1 MVQTGKPNNNAPVI
15 RARRMGIDTYHEP
28 IVFMRADC
36 HVCRAEGFQVRA
48 RVKVTAG
55 DRSLIATLNVV
66 TEDLLALDEAGLSE
80 VAWRE
85 LHVQPGQVLE
95 FSHPEPV
102 QSFSNVRRKIYGLHL
117 EPEEYAAIVRDMV
130 AGRYSNIEL
139 ASFLTACAGDHMV
152 LDEIVSLTRAM
163 AEAGTILSWPTRPIV
178 DKHCIGGLPGN
189 RTTPIIVAIA
199 AAAGLTMP
207 KTSSRAITSPAGT
220 ADAME
225 TLAPVD
231 LDLAAMRR
239 VVEREGGCVVWGG
252 AMDLSPA
259 DDILIQVERPLNFD
273 SDGQLVASV
282 LSKKLA
288 AGSTHVVLD
297 VPVGPT
303 AKVRSAAAARELIGK
318 LTHVGNVVGLE
329 VHAVQTPGTDPVGLG
344 IGPALEARDLLAV
357 LQRKSGAPIDLR
369 ERALRLAG
377 AVLVLGGKAI
387 GDGIDE
393 ATGILDSG
401 AAWQKFQ
408 AICHAQGGVREPPTA
423 SFRRDF
429 VAPQAGRVKAIDNR
443 KLARVAKLAGA
454 PRSPAAGL
462 ELQVKTGE
470 RVEHGQPL
478 FTLHAQSKGE
488 LLYAAAYASGHG
500 APYELEPV

>member
-1 MVQTGKPNNNAPVI
+1 MQNGKNNNGPVI

-36 HVCRAEGFQVRA
+36 HVCRSEGFQVRA
-48 RVKVTAG
+48 RVLVTAG
-55 DRSLIATLNVV
+55 ARSLIATLNVV
-66 TEDLLALDEAGLSE
+66 TEDLLAVDEAGLSD
-80 VAWRE
+80 VAWRA
-85 LHVQPGQVLE
+85 LHVEPGQVLE
-95 FSHPEPV
+95 FAHPEPT
-102 QSFSNVRRKIYGLHL
+102 QSFSDVRRKIYGLHL
-117 EPEEYAAIVRDMV
+117 EPDAYAGIVRDVV

-152 LDEIVSLTRAM
+152 HDEIVSLTRAM
-163 AEAGTILSWPTRPIV
+163 AEAGTLLAWPTRPVV

-239 VVEREGGCVVWGG
+239 VVEREGGCIVWGG

-259 DDILIQVERPLNFD
+259 DDILIRVERPLDFD

-303 AKVRSAAAARELIGK
+303 AKVRSGAAARALVDK
-318 LTHVGNVVGLE
+318 LTLVGKEVGLS
-329 VHAVQTPGTDPVGLG
+329 VHAVQTPGTDPVGFG

-357 LQRKSGAPIDLR
+357 LQRKNGSAIDLR
-369 ERALRLAG
+369 ERALHLAG
-377 AVLVLGGKAI
+377 AVLVLGGKAT
-387 GDGIDE
+387 GDGVDE
-393 ATGILDSG
+393 ATRILDSG

-408 AICHAQGGVREPPTA
+408 AICTAQGGLREPPVA

-429 VAPQAGRVKAIDNR
+429 VAPHAGRIKAIDNR

-462 ELQVKTGE
+462 ELHVKTGE
-470 RVEHGQPL
+470 RVEHGQPM
-478 FTLHAQSKGE
+478 FTLHAQSNGE